1 MLQHEFE
8 DRIGRKVEKEEYIKA
23 NALYMSASNINKDD
37 FCKEWD
43 KIKDS
48 KVLKIFDCDLSY
60 YKKSLDDLRI
70 ACQNSAALLLDYI
83 HENLDI
89 NDPRIVTAARNITS
103 FRDVVRYRLENGYEL
118 DKEDTDFLIS
128 AIS

>member
-8 DRIGRKVEKEEYIKA
+8 DRIGREVSRKEYIKA
-23 NALYMSASNINKDD
+23 NALYMSAGNIDKDD

-60 YKKSLDDLRI
+60 CKESLDDLRI
-70 ACQNSAALLLDYI
+70 ACLRSAALLLDYL

-89 NDPRIVTAARNITS
+89 NDPRIVTAARTHTS
-103 FRDVVRYRLENGYEL
+103 SRDVARYRLENGYEL
-118 DKEDTDFLIS
+118 DKEDTDLLIS

>member
-8 DRIGRKVEKEEYIKA
+8 DRIGRKVEREEYIKA
-23 NALYMSASNINKDD
+23 NGIYMTVNVDKDT

-43 KIKDS
+43 NIKDS
-48 KVLKIFDCDLSY
+48 KVVKIFDCDLSY

-70 ACQNSAALLLDYI
+70 ICQNSAALLLDYI

>member
-8 DRIGRKVEKEEYIKA
+8 DRIGREVSREEYVKA
-23 NALYMSASNINKDD
+23 NALYMSTNLDKDE

-43 KIKDS
+43 TIKDS
-48 KVLKIFDCDLSY
+48 KVVDEVGRDLHNKEMLLGEIS
-60 YKKSLDDLRI
+60 RT
-70 ACQNSAALLLDYI
+70 CQNSAALLLDYI

-118 DKEDTDFLIS
+118 DKEDTDLLIS

>member
-8 DRIGRKVEKEEYIKA
+8 DRIGRKVEREEYIKA
-23 NALYMSASNINKDD
+23 NGIYMTVNVDKDT

-43 KIKDS
+43 NIKDS

-70 ACQNSAALLLDYI
+70 ACLHSAALLLDYL

-103 FRDVVRYRLENGYEL
+103 FREVARYRLENGYEL
-118 DKEDTDFLIS
+118 DKEDTDLLIS

>member
-8 DRIGRKVEKEEYIKA
+8 DRIGREVSREEYVKA
-23 NALYMSASNINKDD
+23 NALYMSTNLDKDE

-43 KIKDS
+43 TIKDS
-48 KVLKIFDCDLSY
+48 KIFDGDLSY

-70 ACQNSAALLLDYI
+70 ICQNSAALLLDYI

-89 NDPRIVTAARNITS
+89 NDPRLVTAARNITS

>member
-8 DRIGRKVEKEEYIKA
+8 DRIGREVSREEYVKA
-23 NALYMSASNINKDD
+23 NALYMSTNLDKDE

-43 KIKDS
+43 TIKDS
-48 KVLKIFDCDLSY
+48 KVVDEVGRDLHNKEMLLGEIS
-60 YKKSLDDLRI
+60 RT
-70 ACQNSAALLLDYI
+70 CQNSAALLLDYI

>member
-8 DRIGRKVEKEEYIKA
+8 DRIGREVSREEYVKA
-23 NALYMSASNINKDD
+23 NALYMSTNLDKDE

-43 KIKDS
+43 TIKDS
-48 KVLKIFDCDLSY
+48 KVVDEVARDLYNKEMLLGEIS
-60 YKKSLDDLRI
+60 RT
-70 ACQNSAALLLDYI
+70 CQNSAALLLDYI

>member
-8 DRIGRKVEKEEYIKA
+8 DRIGRKVEREEYIKA
-23 NALYMSASNINKDD
+23 NGIYMTVNVDKDT

-43 KIKDS
+43 NIKDS
-48 KVLKIFDCDLSY
+48 KVVKIFDCDLSY

-70 ACQNSAALLLDYI
+70 ICQNSAALLLDYI

-103 FRDVVRYRLENGYEL
+103 FRDVVRYRLESGYEL

>member
-8 DRIGRKVEKEEYIKA
+8 DRIGREVAREEYVKA
-23 NALYMSASNINKDD
+23 NALYMSTNLDKDE

-43 KIKDS
+43 TIKDS
-48 KVLKIFDCDLSY
+48 KVVDEVARDLYNKEMLLGEIS
-60 YKKSLDDLRI
+60 RT
-70 ACQNSAALLLDYI
+70 CQNSAALLLDYI

-103 FRDVVRYRLENGYEL
+103 FREVVRYRLENGYEL

>member
-8 DRIGRKVEKEEYIKA
+8 DRIGREVSREEYVKA
-23 NALYMSASNINKDD
+23 NALYMSAGNINKDD

-70 ACQNSAALLLDYI
+70 ACLHSAALLLDYL

-103 FRDVVRYRLENGYEL
+103 FREVARYRLENGYEL
-118 DKEDTDFLIS
+118 DKEDTDLLIS